1 MKLYFFKIIAVYAV
15 SLFLPMVAS
24 AQNPEDVN
32 GSFTD
37 FKEENFRARV
47 VEVTD
52 QQEVTDSSGSQTVLQ
67 DLTLVLLN
75 GSRKGEQILFKGLTE
90 RAMKIG
96 TDHIASMINTLFLA
110 YTSSAFFLMFLIQ
123 SKQPPFNNF
132 LETINNEVVATEVV
146 RVLVGSTGLVLA
158 IPITTY
164 IASFYYFKHLK

>member
-52 QQEVTDSSGSQTVLQ
+52 QREVIDASGSQTVLQ

-75 GSRKGEQILFKGLTE
+75 GSRKGEQVLFKGLTE
-90 RAMKIG
+90 NI
-96 TDHIASMINTLFLA
+96 TT
-110 YTSSAFFLMFLIQ
+110 
-123 SKQPPFNNF
+123 KQPYGEGQI
-132 LETINNEVVATEVV
+132 L
-146 RVLVGSTGLVLA
+146 LVTLREGGGVSQV
-158 IPITTY
+158 Y
-164 IASFYYFKHLK
+164 IDDV

>member
-1 MKLYFFKIIAVYAV
+1 
-15 SLFLPMVAS
+15 MVAS

-110 YTSSAFFLMFLIQ
+110 YTSSAFSLCF
-123 SKQPPFNNF
+123 
-132 LETINNEVVATEVV
+132 
-146 RVLVGSTGLVLA
+146 
-158 IPITTY
+158 
-164 IASFYYFKHLK
+164 